1 MIVSDFLKTIF
12 KTLSFIRCRT
22 VGRIP
27 QPWIPPAGPAEQE
40 PTDPASKREEKIARY
55 KRCKE
60 LDEKVAYLFL
70 GKNRWLLRCE
80 IFWKKYSLI
89 LPGVMIPNP
98 FLFGLMGWKYQS
110 VGLCIVVVEMIHR
123 WILHHFIQD
132 MRIRKMQTLGLKKTT
147 LGIWQ
152 IIWINGFCATFFKRA
167 PHVLFWLCLCR
178 FSKKREDLGD
188 EYLWGAGSSFD
199 EDMASRTGSGGR
211 CVSEIHLKI
220 GWEKGKNQQFTCAFF
235 QTIWCSSISLMI
247 IILHV
252 KVKTCGYQTVPPLI
266 PRKGTWFWCCCGVL
280 WPR

>member
-12 KTLSFIRCRT
+12 KTLSFIRCFLPWEEFSHGFLPRRSQQIPHPN
-22 VGRIP
+22 GRRRLRDTS
-27 QPWIPPAGPAEQE
+27 A
-40 PTDPASKREEKIARY
+40 ARSWMR
-55 KRCKE
+55 KWPICS
-60 LDEKVAYLFL
+60 LAF
-70 GKNRWLLRCE
+70 RWLLRR
-80 IFWKKYSLI
+80 FFFGKKINWSYLGWWFQTHSCLGWWVESTNQLVSALWLLRWYIDGFCII
-89 LPGVMIPNP
+89 L
-98 FLFGLMGWKYQS
+98 
-110 VGLCIVVVEMIHR
+110 
-123 WILHHFIQD
+123 QD

-220 GWEKGKNQQFTCAFF
+220 GWEEGKNQQFTCAFF
-235 QTIWCSSISLMI
+235 QKIWCSSISLMI

-266 PRKGTWFWCCCGVL
+266 PRKETWFWCCCGVL